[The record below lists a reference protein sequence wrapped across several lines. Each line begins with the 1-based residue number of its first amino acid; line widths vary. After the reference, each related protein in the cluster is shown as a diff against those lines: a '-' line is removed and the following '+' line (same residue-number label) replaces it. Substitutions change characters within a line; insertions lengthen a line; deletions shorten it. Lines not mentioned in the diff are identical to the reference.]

1 MIAPEYIYLGL
12 HAATTVG
19 TVVVFLV
26 RNEHRI
32 TKMETRLDYLE
43 KSHDAYTAKG
53 TAFLPSHP
61 LNQPK

>member
-1 MIAPEYIYLGL
+1 MTQPEILYLGL

-19 TVVVFLV
+19 TVVIFLV

-43 KSHDAYTAKG
+43 KSHDALTNRG
-53 TAFLPSHP
+53 TLPHLSDP
-61 LNQPK
+61 